1 MIDSI
6 IYALKG
12 IANESEEM
20 RDKVVE
26 MFKQKANIEG
36 LFYLHRIADE
46 TFDKYF
52 EVNYGVMTLR
62 QASKLYQRIAATH

>member
-1 MIDSI
+1 MIDSV
-6 IYALKG
+6 IYALKA

-20 RDKVVE
+20 RDKVVD
-26 MFKQKANIEG
+26 MFKQKANIEE

-52 EVNYGVMTLR
+52 ETNYGVITLQ
-62 QASKLYQRIAATH
+62 QASGLYQSIAATH